1 MRVLLCVSVLI
12 GIALAAPAD
21 INVTGNWSGTVNIAR
36 PDGSTSDNTVVLIL
50 KQSGTEISGTVGTRQ
65 DDQRPIQKGKIDG
78 DKIALEVQDS
88 ENNRVITFALVL
100 AGDRIKGDVNITGN
114 GETRKAT
121 LDVVRK

>member
-1 MRVLLCVSVLI
+1 MRIFLCVSLLL
-12 GIALAAPAD
+12 GIALAAPVD
-21 INVTGNWSGTVNIAR
+21 TNVTGNWSGTVNIAR
-36 PDGSTSDNTVVLIL
+36 SDGSNSENTVLLML
-50 KQSGTEISGTVGTRQ
+50 KQSGTEITGSVGTRQ

-88 ENNRVITFALVL
+88 ENNRVVTFALVL

-121 LDVVRK
+121 LDVVKK